1 MQYQSWDI
9 YYLMT
14 QRSFSHYFS
23 FTATEEK
30 TWEVSSAHTLNCHE
44 IPDYYLYYKRMSLFL
59 FQ

>member
-30 TWEVSSAHTLNCHE
+30 TWEFSSAHTLNCHE
-44 IPDYYLYYKRMSLFL
+44 IPDYYLCYK
-59 FQ
+59 